1 VHKVQIDFR
10 HVGREELLGRRA
22 DELTRTS
29 SCALEFWPVLDPSF
43 TDGSREVRLD
53 AYRALRDDLLA
64 RLTRRF
70 PPRGAPV
77 VG

>member
-1 VHKVQIDFR
+1 
-10 HVGREELLGRRA
+10 
-22 DELTRTS
+22 
-29 SCALEFWPVLDPSF
+29 VLDPSL

-64 RLTRRF
+64 RLVRRV

>member
-1 VHKVQIDFR
+1 M
-10 HVGREELLGRRA
+10 
-22 DELTRTS
+22 
-29 SCALEFWPVLDPSF
+29 PDPSLV
-43 TDGSREVRLD
+43 DGSREVQLD

-64 RLTRRF
+64 RLRRRF